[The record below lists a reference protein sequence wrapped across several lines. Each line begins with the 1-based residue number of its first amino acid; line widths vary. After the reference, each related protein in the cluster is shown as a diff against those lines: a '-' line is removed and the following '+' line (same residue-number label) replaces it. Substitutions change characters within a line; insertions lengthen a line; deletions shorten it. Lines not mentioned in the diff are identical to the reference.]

1 MEQEEN
7 IGGGKAKEKKDT
19 VVRLTVEKPKENN
32 LKGRKNKFKKR
43 AKKTDKKKATEK
55 GTTQE
60 VTGEQ
65 LLAMALKIAQNSQQ
79 LTGWMSAVRR
89 LNPKILVT
97 QPEQGSIALR
107 TLRKS
112 NPIHK

>member
-7 IGGGKAKEKKDT
+7 IGGGKAKEKQET
-19 VVRLTVEKPKENN
+19 VVRLSVEKPKENN

-43 AKKTDKKKATEK
+43 AKKTDKKKAKEK

>member
-7 IGGGKAKEKKDT
+7 IGGGKAKEKQET
-19 VVRLTVEKPKENN
+19 VVRLSVEKPKENN

-43 AKKTDKKKATEK
+43 AKKTDKKKAKEK

-79 LTGWMSAVRR
+79 LTGWMSSVRR

-97 QPEQGSIALR
+97 QSEQGSIALR
-107 TLRKS
+107 NSVQDQSINK
-112 NPIHK
+112 